1 MAWEKP
7 MRVQDEVG
15 KEEEECASLVGR
27 GRRGEGDESEVLR
40 KSY

>member
-15 KEEEECASLVGR
+15 KEEEECASLVGT
-27 GRRGEGDESEVLR
+27 GEGEGDESEVLR
-40 KSY
+40 KGY